1 MNNDTA
7 RLLLALTILMVVVT
21 VPIKRMIDM
30 NNAAYEAGKGMNAIT
45 QKYRETSAD
54 FARES
59 EKLRRGIQ

>member
-1 MNNDTA
+1 MA
-7 RLLLALTILMVVVT
+7 ITILMVVVA

-30 NNAAYEAGKGMNAIT
+30 NNAAYEAGKGMKAVT
-45 QKYRETSAD
+45 QKFRETSAE